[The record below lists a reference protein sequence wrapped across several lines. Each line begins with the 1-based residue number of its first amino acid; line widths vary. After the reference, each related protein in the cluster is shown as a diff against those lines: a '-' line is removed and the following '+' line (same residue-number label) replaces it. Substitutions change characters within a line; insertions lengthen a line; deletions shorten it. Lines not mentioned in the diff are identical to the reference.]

1 MIIIVASTSLAR
13 MTVEERPAGRAAGYG
28 AVLLTIGG
36 LAAAFGVASC
46 CALPMILAG
55 LGAGVAWLGA
65 IGILAEP
72 HRGLLLVASA
82 LFLAGGG
89 ALLWQQRS
97 SVCSPT
103 SICARP
109 SVRALTV
116 AGLLF
121 GAALLSLGFTYV

>member
-1 MIIIVASTSLAR
+1 M
-13 MTVEERPAGRAAGYG
+13 EDRPAGRAAGYG

-46 CALPMILAG
+46 CALPMLLAG
-55 LGAGVAWLGA
+55 LGASVASLGT

-72 HRGLLLVASA
+72 HRGLLLVGSA

-89 ALLWQQRS
+89 VLVWRQRA

-109 SVRALTV
+109 GVRAMTV
-116 AGLLF
+116 AGLLL
-121 GAALLSLGFTYV
+121 GAALLYLGLAYA